1 MKKKVLVWVLAAV
14 LLLSMVGCSAA
25 NVSST
30 NDQYVGMEP
39 AAAAEAAAAETKDT
53 AAICSTGC
61 TCSRT
66 TTAWR

>member
-39 AAAAEAAAAETKDT
+39 AAAARHLSLTQ
-53 AAICSTGC
+53 
-61 TCSRT
+61 RF
-66 TTAWR
+66 

>member
-30 NDQYVGMEP
+30 NDQYVGIDFDNLNNFKKVL
-39 AAAAEAAAAETKDT
+39 TN
-53 AAICSTGC
+53 I
-61 TCSRT
+61 
-66 TTAWR
+66 

>member
-39 AAAAEAAAAETKDT
+39 IFFLLKTK
-53 AAICSTGC
+53 I
-61 TCSRT
+61 RNIIPPNYQL
-66 TTAWR
+66 